1 MLSKLARFGRYVQPL
16 ASRLDARIESL
27 SRSSNGAGARNAPGL
42 VRDGGGRSQ
51 ASAGPSKPKQITGS
65 AIDTLRL
72 FLVSRYSAEHR
83 MLNLEHMA
91 DDPVL
96 KEHGIAPPG
105 TKNAPTNMAGALW
118 KLAAEMFPD
127 VSHNQPL
134 SVEHALDMTRIR
146 NAPLTSVSWYHA
158 TR

>member
-1 MLSKLARFGRYVQPL
+1 MR
-16 ASRLDARIESL
+16 E
-27 SRSSNGAGARNAPGL
+27 
-42 VRDGGGRSQ
+42 GGRSQ
-51 ASAGPSKPKQITGS
+51 SQPAPQKPKQITGS

-83 MLNLEHMA
+83 MLNLENMA

-96 KEHGIAPPG
+96 KEHNIAPPG

-127 VSHNQPL
+127 VRR
-134 SVEHALDMTRIR
+134 VDC
-146 NAPLTSVSWYHA
+146 W
-158 TR
+158 